1 MQTSAS
7 PRLQS
12 SRQLANDRILNA
24 EIIDLLRFFL
34 SHGDRKPRI
43 EGDRMPVRP
52 SPRCALAR
60 ACL

>member
-12 SRQLANDRILNA
+12 PRQLANDRILNA

-34 SHGDRKPRI
+34 SHGYRNAED
-43 EGDRMPVRP
+43 
-52 SPRCALAR
+52 
-60 ACL
+60 